1 MPVRVLGKGH
11 RVLDADSGLPDI
23 QGVRLALY
31 AGSGLSRAGKELQ
44 EQLRAVASVKP
55 QVARR

>member
-1 MPVRVLGKGH
+1 VLGKGH